1 MNSSTSLVL
10 QFLPSWLL
18 PPWLINFLT
27 PIFTFFPPEVL
38 TFLVAMTPVL
48 EQRVALP
55 MAIIGFNMPVWKA
68 LLITLV
74 GNLLPTTALLYF
86 ADNFHAWVNKN
97 SGTFFGKAWL
107 KSLRHAQE
115 KFAKYE
121 KYGLIGLALFIALP
135 IPGSGIFTGTMLA
148 FLMGVPFKH
157 SVPYIWAA
165 VIGSSFVTMFI
176 SVGIEKL
183 F

>member
-1 MNSSTSLVL
+1 MINSIIAA
-10 QFLPSWLL
+10 FAD
-18 PPWLINFLT
+18 
-27 PIFTFFPPEVL
+27 FPPEL
-38 TFLVAMTPVL
+38 ATFLVAMTPVL

-68 LLITLV
+68 LLITLA
-74 GNLLPTTALLYF
+74 GNLLPITALLYF
-86 ADNFHAWVNKN
+86 ADNFHNWVKKN

-107 KSLRHAQE
+107 KSLANAQE

-135 IPGSGIFTGTMLA
+135 IPGSGIFTGTMIA

-157 SVPYIWAA
+157 SLPYIWAA
-165 VIGSSFVTMFI
+165 VIGSSIVTMVI
-176 SVGIEKL
+176 SVGIDKV

>member
-1 MNSSTSLVL
+1 MIQSIMQAFSG
-10 QFLPSWLL
+10 
-18 PPWLINFLT
+18 
-27 PIFTFFPPEVL
+27 FPPEVA

-55 MAIIGFNMPVWKA
+55 MAIIGFKMPVWEA
-68 LLITLV
+68 LVITLA
-74 GNLLPTTALLYF
+74 GNLLPVTALLYF
-86 ADNFHAWVNKN
+86 ADNFHRWVQKN

-107 KSLRHAQE
+107 KSLRNTQD

-121 KYGLIGLALFIALP
+121 KYGLLGLALFIALP
-135 IPGSGIFTGTMLA
+135 IPGSGIFTGTMIA
-148 FLMGVPFKH
+148 FLMGVPFKR
-157 SVPYIWAA
+157 SLPYIWAA

-176 SVGIEKL
+176 SIGVEWI

>member
-1 MNSSTSLVL
+1 MINSIIAA
-10 QFLPSWLL
+10 FAD
-18 PPWLINFLT
+18 
-27 PIFTFFPPEVL
+27 FPPEL
-38 TFLVAMTPVL
+38 TTFLVAMTPVL

-68 LLITLV
+68 LLITLA
-74 GNLLPTTALLYF
+74 GNLLPITALLYF
-86 ADNFHAWVNKN
+86 ADNFHNWVKRN

-107 KSLRHAQE
+107 KSLANAQE

-157 SVPYIWAA
+157 SLPYIWAA
-165 VIGSSFVTMFI
+165 VIGSSIVTMVI
-176 SVGIEKL
+176 SVGIERV

>member
-1 MNSSTSLVL
+1 MTSDASLGIL
-10 QFLPSWLL
+10 SLPPFFPSWLV
-18 PPWLINFLT
+18 NFFAS
-27 PIFTFFPPEVL
+27 IFSVVPPEVAV
-38 TFLVAMTPVL
+38 FLIAMTPVL

-55 MAIIGFNMPVWKA
+55 MAIIAFKMPVWEA
-68 LLITLV
+68 LAITLA

-86 ADNFHAWVNKN
+86 ADNFHRWVQKN

-121 KYGLIGLALFIALP
+121 KYGLLGLALFIALP
-135 IPGSGIFTGTMLA
+135 IPGSGIFTGTMIA

-165 VIGSSFVTMFI
+165 VIGSSLVTMFI
-176 SVGIEKL
+176 SIGIGKI

>member
-1 MNSSTSLVL
+1 MNSIVQNIISA
-10 QFLPSWLL
+10 FAG
-18 PPWLINFLT
+18 
-27 PIFTFFPPEVL
+27 FPPEL
-38 TFLVAMTPVL
+38 ITFFVAMTPVL

-68 LLITLV
+68 LVITLA

-86 ADNFHAWVNKN
+86 ADNFHTWVNKH

-107 KSLRHAQE
+107 KSLHNAQE

-121 KYGLIGLALFIALP
+121 KYGLLGLALFIALP
-135 IPGSGIFTGTMLA
+135 IPGSGIFTGTMIA

-165 VIGSSFVTMFI
+165 VIGSSLVTMFI
-176 SVGIEKL
+176 SIGVDKI

>member
-1 MNSSTSLVL
+1 MNSAIQSIISA
-10 QFLPSWLL
+10 FSG
-18 PPWLINFLT
+18 
-27 PIFTFFPPEVL
+27 FPPEL
-38 TFLVAMTPVL
+38 ATFLVAMTPIL

-55 MAIIGFNMPVWKA
+55 MAIIGFGMPAWKA
-68 LLITLV
+68 LIITLA
-74 GNLLPTTALLYF
+74 GNLLPITALLYF
-86 ADNFHAWVNKN
+86 ADNFHRWVQKN
-97 SGTFFGKAWL
+97 SGTFWGKAWL
-107 KSLRHAQE
+107 KKLKVAQE

-121 KYGLIGLALFIALP
+121 KYGLLGLAIFIALP

-157 SVPYIWAA
+157 SLPYIWAA

-176 SVGIEKL
+176 SIGADKI

>member
-1 MNSSTSLVL
+1 MIENIAAA
-10 QFLPSWLL
+10 FGG
-18 PPWLINFLT
+18 
-27 PIFTFFPPEVL
+27 FPPEL
-38 TFLVAMTPVL
+38 ATFLVAMTPVL

-55 MAIIGFNMPVWKA
+55 MSIIIFNMPVWKA
-68 LLITLV
+68 LLITLA

-86 ADNFHAWVNKN
+86 ADNFHRWVQKN

-135 IPGSGIFTGTMLA
+135 IPGSGIFTGTMIA

-165 VIGSSFVTMFI
+165 VIGSSLVTMFI
-176 SVGIEKL
+176 SMGIEKI